1 MVDDKVRLVKPGKTY
16 FGAQGVAYGSGASR
30 KTVGSEKICMN
41 ILPMPSGV
49 HPVPHVHKD
58 IETIAYLLE
67 GECSVFHGENLE
79 NETLVKKGEQIF
91 IPGNVPHTPYNLS
104 DKECIWI
111 VVHSSGDD
119 QDELIPMPEL
129 ENVLSYR
136 QKSPRFELNKLFKIT
151 VFVDMNSDHC
161 QVHISLDMY
170 EL

>member
-1 MVDDKVRLVKPGKTY
+1 MMDDKVRLVKPGKTY

-129 ENVLSYR
+129 ENVIS
-136 QKSPRFELNKLFKIT
+136 KIKRNN
-151 VFVDMNSDHC
+151 DKN
-161 QVHISLDMY
+161 
-170 EL
+170 

>member
-91 IPGNVPHTPYNLS
+91 IPGNVPHTP
-104 DKECIWI
+104 
-111 VVHSSGDD
+111 V
-119 QDELIPMPEL
+119 
-129 ENVLSYR
+129 SYTHLR
-136 QKSPRFELNKLFKIT
+136 AHET
-151 VFVDMNSDHC
+151 
-161 QVHISLDMY
+161 
-170 EL
+170 